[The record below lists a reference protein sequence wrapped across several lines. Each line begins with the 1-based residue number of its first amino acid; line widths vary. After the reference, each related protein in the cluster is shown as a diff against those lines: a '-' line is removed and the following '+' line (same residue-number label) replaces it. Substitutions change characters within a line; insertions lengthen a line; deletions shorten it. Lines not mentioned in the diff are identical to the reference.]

1 MERLVWHSRQLRH
14 NERQDIRQS
23 EMSEGR
29 RVVMNSRR
37 MEILEG
43 LMDRFADLPPE
54 VFFKEDLLR
63 LGVSLN
69 WSDGARADSDDPYQ
83 HKSYFIFSFDRTPIE
98 KMAGRENLRAPEEIA
113 LLGGPRG
120 LCRTIVSVRL
130 NPSSPYTLQRTGEG
144 FSLFLEGDLVCP
156 VEFPPEP
163 PHYRRTLANGKPV
176 SEIAPVI
183 EWGYLIY
190 LTVFRRCQYVGTDQ
204 ECRFCDINPNF
215 DQQRAAGRVYTTV
228 KSIEEIL
235 EALDLIAA
243 EDRTSK
249 TYTLT
254 GGSVTG
260 QLRGLAEADFYI
272 QYAKAIE
279 ERFPKRWIGKAV
291 VQALPKEQLFG
302 FRDAG
307 IRIYHPNYE
316 VWDERLFAWLCP
328 GKSSYI
334 GRQEWIDRILD
345 AREVFGASCVIPNFV
360 AGVEMARP
368 QGFATV
374 DEAVGSTSEGL
385 DFFMSQGVTP
395 RFTTWCPEPL
405 SNLGSQEPAPLEYHL
420 RLLRSYRDT
429 LAKYRLP
436 PPPGYGAPGVGN
448 AVFSVS
454 SFMDVLPAPE
464 PKSAP
469 A

>member
-1 MERLVWHSRQLRH
+1 MTT
-14 NERQDIRQS
+14 
-23 EMSEGR
+23 R
-29 RVVMNSRR
+29 RIDV
-37 MEILEG
+37 LEE
-43 LMDRFADLPPE
+43 LMGRFADLPPE

-63 LGVSLN
+63 LGLSLG
-69 WSDGARADSDDPYQ
+69 WSEAPQSESSANSYQ
-83 HKSYFIFSFDRTPIE
+83 RKSYFIFSFDRTPIE
-98 KMAGRENLRAPEEIA
+98 QMAGRENLRAPEEIA
-113 LLGGPRG
+113 LVGGQRG
-120 LCRTIVSVRL
+120 LRRTIVSVRL
-130 NPSSPYTLQRTGEG
+130 NPASPYKLERTGEK
-144 FSLFLEGDLVCP
+144 FSLHLDGELICP

-163 PHYRRTLANGKPV
+163 VHYRKTLASGKPV

-215 DQQRAAGRVYTTV
+215 DQQRAAGRPYTTV
-228 KSIEEIL
+228 KGIEEIL
-235 EALDLIAA
+235 EALELIAA
-243 EDRTSK
+243 EDRRSK

-260 QLRGLAEADFYI
+260 QLRGLSEADFYV
-272 QYAKAIE
+272 QYAEAIE
-279 ERFPKRWIGKAV
+279 KRFPGRWLSKVV
-291 VQALPKEQLFG
+291 VQALPKSELIK

-316 VWDERLFAWLCP
+316 VWDERLFEWLCP
-328 GKSSYI
+328 GKSNYI
-334 GRQEWIDRILD
+334 GRRQWINRILD
-345 AREVFGASCVIPNFV
+345 AREVFGSSCVIPNFV

-368 QGFATV
+368 HGFATV
-374 DEAVGSTSEGL
+374 EEAVRSTTEGL

-405 SNLGSQEPAPLEYHL
+405 SNLGSQGPAPLEYHL
-420 RLLRSYRDT
+420 RLLQSYRDT
-429 LAKYRLP
+429 LAKYRLA
-436 PPPGYGAPGVGN
+436 PPPGYGSPGAGQ

-464 PKSAP
+464 PASSTA
-469 A
+469 